1 MTKKK
6 KKSKKSKKSKKKK
19 SSPKEVP
26 GEKIDLDS
34 KIKGLIKKGKKKGY
48 IEEEEIEKTLPGIEK
63 NPYRQIRV
71 YRKLKESGI
80 KIKHD
85 VDYLDIDE
93 DKTISS
99 STRGVDSV
107 QVYLQ
112 EIGQHELLTGDEEK
126 ELAKRIEKGDKEA
139 KKQLI
144 QANLRLVVSIAKKYV
159 NYSSKLTLL
168 DLVQEGS
175 LGLVRAAEKFDW
187 RKGFKFSTYA
197 TWWIRQAVTRALAN
211 YARTIRIPVHM
222 IEKITKYTK
231 VKRNLQKTL
240 GRPPLAEEVAAE
252 MNIPEEKAHQIMDIS
267 RKAISLEKPIGGD
280 DDGGESTLAQFIE
293 NESAVLPEDPV
304 AKKLLQEQIASIL
317 DTLSDR
323 EEKILK
329 MRFGLTDGHS
339 HTLEEVGNKFDVTR
353 ERIRQIQVKALEKI
367 RENVDLKKLK
377 DY

>member
-80 KIKHD
+80 KITHD

-187 RKGFKFSTYA
+187 RKGFKCSTYA

>member
-126 ELAKRIEKGDKEA
+126 EMAKRIEK
-139 KKQLI
+139 
-144 QANLRLVVSIAKKYV
+144 
-159 NYSSKLTLL
+159 
-168 DLVQEGS
+168 GS